1 MYPFELAFDIIEGEP
16 TVDDGVFSVPEGPG
30 LKIDVD
36 LDAIED
42 YPFVDGPWTEFHYY
56 DDD

>member
-30 LKIDVD
+30 LGIDVV
-36 LDAIED
+36 LDVVED
-42 YPFVDGPWTEFHYY
+42 YPFVDGPWTESHY